1 MGKKAVSKLF
11 YCTSIA
17 LTFVLAGITIAGA
30 FAGHIPPEHSTLMPF
45 IGLALSGLLLINLA
59 VAIYWG
65 IRRRFWIII
74 PLIAIAAN
82 WQYLGRIFQP
92 PFTAGGKE
100 ANTLKIATYNV
111 DSFGNEQSG
120 YSCKE
125 IAAYMKEHRVDIICF
140 QEFAGNRYF
149 TPDSIRNAFA
159 DWQYAVIPQAPDSTP
174 ILQVALFS
182 KYPVKD
188 SRLITYPDS
197 RNCSMWCDLNVDG
210 QTVRIFNNHLQT
222 TEVSQ
227 NKRRLE
233 RELAKNELTGR
244 EEAVARQLLEGL
256 NENFRKRAA
265 QAKTLE
271 QLIRTTPYPILVCGD
286 FNSLPSSYT
295 YSTVK
300 GDNLQD
306 GFQTCGHGYMYTF
319 RYFKRLLR
327 IDHIFHSKEFKGVD
341 YYSPDLKLCSD
352 HNPVVMEVKM

>member
-65 IRRRFWIII
+65 IRRKFWIII

-149 TPDSIRNAFA
+149 TSDSIRNAFA

-197 RNCSMWCDLNVDG
+197 RNCSMWCDLDVNG
-210 QTVRIFNNHLQT
+210 QTVRVFNNHLQT
-222 TEVSQ
+222 TEVNQ
-227 NKRRLE
+227 NKR
-233 RELAKNELTGR
+233 
-244 EEAVARQLLEGL
+244 
-256 NENFRKRAA
+256 
-265 QAKTLE
+265 
-271 QLIRTTPYPILVCGD
+271 
-286 FNSLPSSYT
+286 
-295 YSTVK
+295 
-300 GDNLQD
+300 
-306 GFQTCGHGYMYTF
+306 
-319 RYFKRLLR
+319 
-327 IDHIFHSKEFKGVD
+327 
-341 YYSPDLKLCSD
+341 
-352 HNPVVMEVKM
+352 

>member
-140 QEFAGNRYF
+140 QEFARQSVLYSRQH
-149 TPDSIRNAFA
+149 TERICRL
-159 DWQYAVIPQAPDSTP
+159 AVCHHSA
-174 ILQVALFS
+174 
-182 KYPVKD
+182 
-188 SRLITYPDS
+188 
-197 RNCSMWCDLNVDG
+197 
-210 QTVRIFNNHLQT
+210 
-222 TEVSQ
+222 
-227 NKRRLE
+227 
-233 RELAKNELTGR
+233 
-244 EEAVARQLLEGL
+244 
-256 NENFRKRAA
+256 
-265 QAKTLE
+265 
-271 QLIRTTPYPILVCGD
+271 
-286 FNSLPSSYT
+286 SS
-295 YSTVK
+295 
-300 GDNLQD
+300 G
-306 GFQTCGHGYMYTF
+306 
-319 RYFKRLLR
+319 
-327 IDHIFHSKEFKGVD
+327 
-341 YYSPDLKLCSD
+341 
-352 HNPVVMEVKM
+352 

>member
-59 VAIYWG
+59 AAIYWG

-149 TPDSIRNAFA
+149 TSDSIRNAFA

-197 RNCSMWCDLNVDG
+197 RNCSMWCDLDVNG
-210 QTVRIFNNHLQT
+210 QTVRVSIT
-222 TEVSQ
+222 TCKQ
-227 NKRRLE
+227 RRS
-233 RELAKNELTGR
+233 AKISADWKGNWL
-244 EEAVARQLLEGL
+244 
-256 NENFRKRAA
+256 
-265 QAKTLE
+265 KT
-271 QLIRTTPYPILVCGD
+271 
-286 FNSLPSSYT
+286 N
-295 YSTVK
+295 
-300 GDNLQD
+300 
-306 GFQTCGHGYMYTF
+306 
-319 RYFKRLLR
+319 
-327 IDHIFHSKEFKGVD
+327 
-341 YYSPDLKLCSD
+341 
-352 HNPVVMEVKM
+352 

>member
-45 IGLALSGLLLINLA
+45 IGLALSGLFIDQSCRRHLLGDSPEVLDHHSVDSHSCQLA
-59 VAIYWG
+59 ISG
-65 IRRRFWIII
+65 SDLPTSFHCRRKR
-74 PLIAIAAN
+74 
-82 WQYLGRIFQP
+82 
-92 PFTAGGKE
+92 GKYTE
-100 ANTLKIATYNV
+100 NSDIQRY
-111 DSFGNEQSG
+111 SFGNEQSG

-125 IAAYMKEHRVDIICF
+125 IAAYMKQHRVDIICF
-140 QEFAGNRYF
+140 QEFVGNRYF
-149 TPDSIRNAFA
+149 TSDSIRNAFA
-159 DWQYAVIPQAPDSTP
+159 DWQYAVIPQTLDSTP

-233 RELAKNELTGR
+233 GNWL
-244 EEAVARQLLEGL
+244 
-256 NENFRKRAA
+256 
-265 QAKTLE
+265 KT
-271 QLIRTTPYPILVCGD
+271 
-286 FNSLPSSYT
+286 N
-295 YSTVK
+295 
-300 GDNLQD
+300 
-306 GFQTCGHGYMYTF
+306 
-319 RYFKRLLR
+319 
-327 IDHIFHSKEFKGVD
+327 
-341 YYSPDLKLCSD
+341 
-352 HNPVVMEVKM
+352 

>member
-1 MGKKAVSKLF
+1 
-11 YCTSIA
+11 
-17 LTFVLAGITIAGA
+17 
-30 FAGHIPPEHSTLMPF
+30 
-45 IGLALSGLLLINLA
+45 
-59 VAIYWG
+59 
-65 IRRRFWIII
+65 
-74 PLIAIAAN
+74 
-82 WQYLGRIFQP
+82 
-92 PFTAGGKE
+92 
-100 ANTLKIATYNV
+100 
-111 DSFGNEQSG
+111 
-120 YSCKE
+120 
-125 IAAYMKEHRVDIICF
+125 MKEHRVDIICF

-210 QTVRIFNNHLQT
+210 QTVRVFNNHLQT

-244 EEAVARQLLEGL
+244 EEAVAKQLLEGL

-271 QLIRTTPYPILVCGD
+271 QLIRTTPYWFAVTLTLSHRP
-286 FNSLPSSYT
+286 T
-295 YSTVK
+295 HTV
-300 GDNLQD
+300 
-306 GFQTCGHGYMYTF
+306 
-319 RYFKRLLR
+319 
-327 IDHIFHSKEFKGVD
+327 
-341 YYSPDLKLCSD
+341 P
-352 HNPVVMEVKM
+352 